1 MKFLLSILLLISPWL
16 FAEPLPPDI
25 VPSQT
30 RLLIAQAKGGA
41 DAAVS
46 SQAVATQP
54 DVPTRVEEATPPK
67 QAVPTP
73 RTPVATPTE
82 TQILDPR
89 LDPDRPINSQ
99 LNITFEQTLQCDSI
113 TVVIP
118 AGTYEQ
124 KLVVDNPTGRHAIDG
139 TNLKPQQIG
148 LGYIRYASDIPM
160 KVNGVSRGG
169 GLDIPIRKEDNLPV
183 RVWYKKMTEVDPW
196 TKAFTFILPPVGLI
210 AGAGAWSSGNILLP
224 DTPPDYTEARDYYL
238 KTQDPAESPTEI
250 AQPAVR
256 LIPATPR
263 NKSGL
268 RSP

>member
-1 MKFLLSILLLISPWL
+1 MPTSPILTFDRLLLLAVLI
-16 FAEPLPPDI
+16 FPP
-25 VPSQT
+25 
-30 RLLIAQAKGGA
+30 IAWPQNPGA

-46 SQAVATQP
+46 SQAVAAQP

-67 QAVPTP
+67 PAAPTLK
-73 RTPVATPTE
+73 TPAAPPTE

-99 LNITFEQTLQCDSI
+99 LNITSEQTLLCGKI
-113 TVVIP
+113 TVILP
-118 AGTYEQ
+118 AGTYAQ
-124 KLVVDNPTGRHAIDG
+124 KLLVENPAGRHAIDG
-139 TNLKPQQIG
+139 TDLQPQAIG
-148 LGYIRYASDIPM
+148 LGYIRYTSDVPLQI
-160 KVNGVSRGG
+160 NGVQRGG

-224 DTPPDYTEARDYYL
+224 DPPPAYTEARDYYL
-238 KTQDPAESPTEI
+238 KTPAQKDVLQEGT
-250 AQPAVR
+250 QPAVR
-256 LIPATPR
+256 LAPSS
-263 NKSGL
+263 KSARRGL